1 MRGVIELE
9 KDSRTKLIEAAI
21 PLFAAKGLAGVSIR
35 ELAEAAKVNSALIS
49 YHFGGKDGLYLGALE
64 ELFSPA
70 TTLVEAFETLEAT
83 PPERIQYYAKA
94 VLAVHKI
101 SPYLMRFVH
110 SELTNPTFAL
120 KVIVEK
126 YISRFFKFIH
136 QAFVDGVKEG
146 YFNADLDP
154 TYAAI
159 SLAGIMNFY
168 FIMRPITKELLIAD
182 INHDEKYVMQAVN
195 IYLNG
200 VRRINYE

>member
-1 MRGVIELE
+1 ME

-21 PLFAAKGLAGVSIR
+21 PLFAEKGLAGVSIR

-49 YHFGGKDGLYLGALE
+49 YHFGGKDGLYLGAVE

-70 TTLVEAFETLEAT
+70 DTLVDAFEKIEAT
-83 PPERIQYYAKA
+83 PPERIQHYAK
-94 VLAVHKI
+94 VILSLHKK
-101 SPYLMRFVH
+101 SPYLMQLMH

-120 KVIVEK
+120 KIIVEK

-136 QAFVDGVKEG
+136 QAFTDGVREG

-154 TYAAI
+154 TYAGI

-168 FIMRPITKELLIAD
+168 FVTRPITKEFLVAD
-182 INHDEKYVMQAVN
+182 VDHDEKYVMQAVN

>member
-1 MRGVIELE
+1 ME

-21 PLFAAKGLAGVSIR
+21 PLFSEKGLAGVSIR
-35 ELAEAAKVNSALIS
+35 ELAEAANVNSALIS

-64 ELFSPA
+64 KLFSPV
-70 TTLVEAFETLEAT
+70 TTLLDAFETLEAV
-83 PPERIQYYAKA
+83 PPERITYYAKA
-94 VLAVHKI
+94 VLSVHNK
-101 SPYLMRFVH
+101 SPYLIRLVH

-126 YISRFFKFIH
+126 YISRFFKFIY
-136 QAFVDGVKEG
+136 QSFADGVKEG

-154 TYAAI
+154 TYATI

-168 FIMRPITKELLIAD
+168 FIMRPITKEFLAANID
-182 INHDEKYVMQAVN
+182 HDEKYVMQAVN

>member
-1 MRGVIELE
+1 ME

-21 PLFAAKGLAGVSIR
+21 PLFAQKGLAGVSIR
-35 ELAEAAKVNSALIS
+35 ELAEGAKVNSALIS

-70 TTLVEAFETLEAT
+70 TTLLNAFEELEAS

-94 VLAVHKI
+94 VLSVHKK
-101 SPYLMRFVH
+101 SPYLIRFVH

-120 KVIVEK
+120 KIVVEK
-126 YISRFFKFIH
+126 YISRIY
-136 QAFVDGVKEG
+136 QFVYQSFADGVTEG
-146 YFNADLDP
+146 YFNSDLDP
-154 TYAAI
+154 TYATI

-168 FIMRPITKELLIAD
+168 FIMRPITKEFLAAN
-182 INHDEKYVMQAVN
+182 INHDEKYVTQAVN